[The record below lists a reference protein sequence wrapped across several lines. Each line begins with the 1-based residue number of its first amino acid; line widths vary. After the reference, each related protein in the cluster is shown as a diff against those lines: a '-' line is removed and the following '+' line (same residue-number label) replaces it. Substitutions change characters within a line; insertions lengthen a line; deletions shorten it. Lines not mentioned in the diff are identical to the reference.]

1 MSKGSGGRILV
12 GGEHMSEM
20 IDRVG
25 GGGNKFHPHTLA
37 DSQRILGPQA
47 LVLRD
52 AARTL
57 DEELRAGHVV
67 FEVKLLP
74 NYLANSY
81 FPERLVK
88 LLGLTALGSRPATG
102 DLVQRSKTEFDVPT
116 KSLIVA
122 GDNDSLEQLTH
133 ILSGGVLNRR
143 EKGAA
148 EDLRRFSDIHLP
160 RVTEVVKGLA
170 GDVTELAAEREAFEA
185 VLHPDP
191 DTPGMSRRPLP
202 DEIFGKFER
211 YIRTL
216 GGEVV
221 SDRRDAVGGLTF
233 VPVLLPPGK
242 LKEAAAF
249 NPLRSIRKMP
259 RIRPV
264 PATPL
269 RSAPGVSK
277 PPPPPA
283 AADAP
288 EVLIFDAG
296 VDANGD
302 FFAGSVSQIDLT
314 DKPPFPGCIEHGSA
328 VTGAILYG
336 NVEAGSRLQ
345 SPQVR
350 ATHYRC
356 IPGQDT
362 DGVELYWL
370 LDQVQKQVADSDAM
384 IVNLSL
390 GPEVPVDDGEPH
402 RWTAVLDALAYERD
416 ILFVVAAG
424 NNGEEVGEGANRVQV
439 PADMANGLSVGACDR
454 PHPEMMWSRSS
465 YSAIGPGRP
474 GATVQPA
481 VLAYGGDT
489 DRPFARLMGDG
500 RLSYEWGTSYA
511 APLAAH
517 GLAKLSTQLGDRSS
531 ASALRAFAIHFAEPH
546 ADADHTLESGYGR
559 LPADFSDALLCSDR
573 QVTVLY
579 QASIEREQILGFTL
593 PVPAGV
599 DRGKVKVKWTL
610 AYSSPTDPT
619 EAVEYTES
627 GLEFTLRP
635 HSEVY
640 SFRDPENP
648 RRVVKVNIQ
657 EEAERVAALLEEG
670 WKMSQQPSTRSQKVG
685 PKASESSR
693 RRGGKWET
701 VMQGQDCLMARS
713 LHLPRLDIE
722 FLTREGGVLTR
733 DSPPVDFSLV
743 VTVESLSGLP
753 VYDLAKVDFPVLSE
767 LPVPVPV
774 RLRT

>member
-1 MSKGSGGRILV
+1 
-12 GGEHMSEM
+12 MSEM
-20 IDRVG
+20 IDRAG
-25 GGGNKFHPHTLA
+25 GGGSKYHPYTLA

-47 LVLRD
+47 QMLRNT
-52 AARTL
+52 ARAL
-57 DEELRAGHVV
+57 DEKLRANHVV
-67 FEVKLLP
+67 FEAKLLP

-81 FPERLVK
+81 FPEKLVK

-102 DLVQRSKTEFDVPT
+102 DLVLRSRTELDVPT
-116 KSLIVA
+116 KSLIIA
-122 GDNDSLEQLTH
+122 GDNDSLERLTH
-133 ILSGGVLNRR
+133 ILSGDTLDRR

-160 RVTEVVKGLA
+160 RVTEIVKESAGVVSEPA
-170 GDVTELAAEREAFEA
+170 EEREAFEA

-191 DTPGMSRRPLP
+191 DLPGISRRPLSG
-202 DEIFGKFER
+202 EIFGKFER
-211 YIRTL
+211 YIRSL

-221 SDRRDAVGGLTF
+221 SDRRDVVGGLTF
-233 VPVLLPPGK
+233 VPVLLPSGK
-242 LKEAAAF
+242 AKEAAAF

-264 PATPL
+264 PAIPL

-277 PPPPPA
+277 PAPPPA
-283 AADAP
+283 ESDAP

-296 VDANGD
+296 VDVSSD
-302 FFAGSVSQIDLT
+302 FFAGSVSQIELT
-314 DKPPFPGCIEHGSA
+314 EKSAFPGCIEHGSA
-328 VTGAILYG
+328 VTGAVLYG

-350 ATHYRC
+350 ATHFRC
-356 IPGQDT
+356 IPGHDS

-370 LDQVQKQVADSDAM
+370 LDQIQKRVADSDAM

-402 RWTAVLDALAYERD
+402 RWTAVLDALAYEKD

-424 NNGEEVGEGANRVQV
+424 NNGEETNKGGNRVQV

-454 PHPEMMWSRSS
+454 PHPEIMWSRSS

-474 GATVQPA
+474 GATVQPT
-481 VLAYGGDT
+481 VLAYGGDA
-489 DRPFARLMGDG
+489 DRPFARMMGDG
-500 RLSYEWGTSYA
+500 RLSYDWGTSYA

-517 GLAKLSTQLGDRSS
+517 GLAKLSTQLGDRCS

-546 ADADHTLESGYGR
+546 ADSNNVLESGHGR
-559 LPADFSDALLCSDR
+559 LPADFSNALACSDR

-579 QASIEREQILGFTL
+579 QAAIDRDQILGFTL
-593 PVPAGV
+593 PVPGGI
-599 DRGKVKVKWTL
+599 DRGKVKMKWTL
-610 AYSSPTDPT
+610 SYASPTDPT

-635 HSEVY
+635 HSEIY

-648 RRVVKVNIQ
+648 RRTVKVNIQ
-657 EEAERVAALLEEG
+657 EDEDRVAALLEEG

-701 VMQGQDCLMARS
+701 VMQGQDCLRARS

-753 VYDLAKVDFPVLSE
+753 VYDLAKADFPVLSE
-767 LPVPVPV
+767 LPIPVPI

>member
-1 MSKGSGGRILV
+1 
-12 GGEHMSEM
+12 MSEM
-20 IDRVG
+20 IDRAG
-25 GGGNKFHPHTLA
+25 GGGSKYHPYTLA

-47 LVLRD
+47 QALRNT
-52 AARTL
+52 ARAL
-57 DEELRAGHVV
+57 DEKLRADHVV

-81 FPERLVK
+81 FPEKLIR
-88 LLGLTALGSRPATG
+88 LLGLTALGSRSATG
-102 DLVQRSKTEFDVPT
+102 DLVLRSRTEVDVPT

-122 GDNDSLEQLTH
+122 GDNHSLEWLTH
-133 ILSGGVLNRR
+133 ILSGSALDRR
-143 EKGAA
+143 EKGVA
-148 EDLRRFSDIHLP
+148 EELRRFSNIHLP
-160 RVTEVVKGLA
+160 RVAEVVKGATNA
-170 GDVTELAAEREAFEA
+170 GAEHAKEREAFEA

-191 DTPGMSRRPLP
+191 DLPGISRRPLSGAVF
-202 DEIFGKFER
+202 EKFER
-211 YIRTL
+211 YIRSL

-221 SDRRDAVGGLTF
+221 SDRRDVVGGLTF
-233 VPVLLPPGK
+233 VPVFLPSGK
-242 LKEAAAF
+242 AKEAAAF

-264 PATPL
+264 PALPL
-269 RSAPGVSK
+269 RSAPGVSQ
-277 PPPPPA
+277 PAPPPA
-283 AADAP
+283 EPDAP

-296 VDANGD
+296 VDVAGD
-302 FFAGSVSQIDLT
+302 FFAGSVNQVDLT
-314 DKPPFPGCIEHGSA
+314 EKPAFPGCIEHGSA

-336 NVEAGSRLQ
+336 NVDAGSRLQ

-350 ATHYRC
+350 VTHFRC
-356 IPGQDT
+356 IPGHDN

-370 LDQVQKQVADSDAM
+370 LEQIQKRVADSDAM

-390 GPEVPVDDGEPH
+390 GPEVPVDDGESH

-424 NNGEEVGEGANRVQV
+424 NNGEETDEGGNRVQV

-454 PHPEMMWSRSS
+454 PHPEMMWSRPP
-465 YSAIGPGRP
+465 YSAVGPGRP
-474 GATVQPA
+474 GATVQPT
-481 VLAYGGDT
+481 VLAYGGDAE
-489 DRPFARLMGDG
+489 RPFARLMGNG
-500 RLSYEWGTSYA
+500 RLSYDWGTSYA

-517 GLAKLSTQLGDRSS
+517 GLAKLSTQLGDRCS

-546 ADADHTLESGYGR
+546 ADPSLMLESGHGR
-559 LPADFSDALLCSDR
+559 IPVDYSNALVCSDR

-579 QASIEREQILGFTL
+579 QASIERDQILGFTL
-593 PVPAGV
+593 PVPGGI
-599 DRGKVKVKWTL
+599 DRGKVKVKWTISY
-610 AYSSPTDPT
+610 ASPTDPT

-648 RRVVKVNIQ
+648 RRTVKVNIQ
-657 EEAERVAALLEEG
+657 EDADRVADLREEG

-701 VMQGQDCLMARS
+701 IMQGQDCLMAKG

-722 FLTREGGVLTR
+722 FLTREGGLLTR
-733 DSPPVDFSLV
+733 NSPPVDFSLV

-753 VYDLAKVDFPVLSE
+753 VYELAKVDFPVLSE

>member
-1 MSKGSGGRILV
+1 
-12 GGEHMSEM
+12 MSEM
-20 IDRVG
+20 IDRAG
-25 GGGNKFHPHTLA
+25 GGGSKYHPYTLA

-47 LVLRD
+47 QMLRNT
-52 AARTL
+52 ARAL
-57 DEELRAGHVV
+57 DEKLRANHVV
-67 FEVKLLP
+67 FEAKLLP

-81 FPERLVK
+81 FPEKLVK

-102 DLVQRSKTEFDVPT
+102 DLVLRSRTELDVPT
-116 KSLIVA
+116 KSLIIA
-122 GDNDSLEQLTH
+122 GDNDSLERLTH
-133 ILSGGVLNRR
+133 ILSGDTLDRR

-160 RVTEVVKGLA
+160 RVTEIVKESAGVVSEPA
-170 GDVTELAAEREAFEA
+170 EEREAFEA

-191 DTPGMSRRPLP
+191 DLPGISRRPLSG
-202 DEIFGKFER
+202 EIFGKFER
-211 YIRTL
+211 YIRSL

-221 SDRRDAVGGLTF
+221 SDRRDVVGGLTF
-233 VPVLLPPGK
+233 VPVLLPSGK
-242 LKEAAAF
+242 AKEAAAF

-264 PATPL
+264 PAIPL

-277 PPPPPA
+277 PAPPPA
-283 AADAP
+283 ESDAP

-296 VDANGD
+296 VDVSSD
-302 FFAGSVSQIDLT
+302 FFAGSVSQIELT
-314 DKPPFPGCIEHGSA
+314 EKSAFPGCIEHGSA
-328 VTGAILYG
+328 VTGAVLYG

-350 ATHYRC
+350 ATHFRC
-356 IPGQDT
+356 IPGHDS

-370 LDQVQKQVADSDAM
+370 LDQIQKRVADSDAM

-402 RWTAVLDALAYERD
+402 RWTAVLDALAYEKD

-424 NNGEEVGEGANRVQV
+424 NNGEEANKGENRVQV

-454 PHPEMMWSRSS
+454 PHPEIMWSRSS

-474 GATVQPA
+474 GATVQPT
-481 VLAYGGDT
+481 VLAYGGDA
-489 DRPFARLMGDG
+489 DRPFARMMGDG
-500 RLSYEWGTSYA
+500 RLSYDWGTSYA

-517 GLAKLSTQLGDRSS
+517 GLAKLSTQLGDRCS

-546 ADADHTLESGYGR
+546 ADSNNVLESGHGR
-559 LPADFSDALLCSDR
+559 LPADFSNALACSDR

-579 QASIEREQILGFTL
+579 QAAIDRDQILGFTL
-593 PVPAGV
+593 PVPGGI
-599 DRGKVKVKWTL
+599 DRGKVKMKWTL
-610 AYSSPTDPT
+610 SYASPTDPT

-635 HSEVY
+635 HSEIY

-648 RRVVKVNIQ
+648 RRTVKVNIQ
-657 EEAERVAALLEEG
+657 EDEDRVAALLEEG

-701 VMQGQDCLMARS
+701 VMQGQDCLRARS

-753 VYDLAKVDFPVLSE
+753 VYDLAKADFPVLSE
-767 LPVPVPV
+767 LPIPVPI

>member
-1 MSKGSGGRILV
+1 
-12 GGEHMSEM
+12 MSEM
-20 IDRVG
+20 IDRTG
-25 GGGNKFHPHTLA
+25 GGGSKYHPFSLA

-47 LVLRD
+47 QILKNT
-52 AARTL
+52 AATL
-57 DEELRAGHVV
+57 DNRLRADHVV

-81 FPERLVK
+81 FPERLVR

-102 DLVQRSKTEFDVPT
+102 DLVLRSKTEFNVPT

-122 GDNDSLEQLTH
+122 GDNQSLERLSY
-133 ILSGGVLNRR
+133 ILSGGSLDRR

-148 EDLRRFSDIHLP
+148 EELRRFSDIHLP
-160 RVTEVVKGLA
+160 RVAEVVK
-170 GDVTELAAEREAFEA
+170 AANNSVAESVQGREAFEA

-191 DTPGMSRRPLP
+191 DLPGISRRPLSGAVF
-202 DEIFGKFER
+202 EKFEQ
-211 YIRTL
+211 YIYSL

-221 SDRRDAVGGLTF
+221 SDRRDVVGGLTF
-233 VPVLLPPGK
+233 VPVFLPSGK
-242 LKEAAAF
+242 AKEAAAF

-264 PATPL
+264 PALPL
-269 RSAPGVSK
+269 RSAPGVAR
-277 PPPPPA
+277 PAPPPA
-283 AADAP
+283 QPEAP

-296 VDANGD
+296 IDATGD
-302 FFAGSVSQIDLT
+302 FFAGSASQVELT
-314 DKPPFPGCIEHGSA
+314 DRPAAPGCIEHGSA

-350 ATHYRC
+350 ATHFRC
-356 IPGQDT
+356 IPGHDNE
-362 DGVELYWL
+362 GVELYWL
-370 LDQVQKQVADSDAM
+370 LDQIQKQVADSDAM

-390 GPEVPVDDGEPH
+390 GPEVSVDDGEPH

-424 NNGEEVGEGANRVQV
+424 NNGEELHGGANRIQV

-454 PHPEMMWSRSS
+454 PHPDLMWSRAP

-474 GATVQPA
+474 GATVQPT
-481 VLAYGGDT
+481 VLAYGGDV
-489 DRPFARLMGDG
+489 DRPFARLMGNG
-500 RLSYEWGTSYA
+500 RLSYDWGTSYA

-517 GLAKLSTQLGDRSS
+517 GLAKLSTQLGDRCS

-546 ADADHTLESGYGR
+546 PDPTLIMETGHGR
-559 LPADFSDALLCSDR
+559 LPVDFSNALTCSDR

-579 QASIEREQILGFTL
+579 QASIERDQILGFTL
-593 PVPAGV
+593 PVPGGV

-610 AYSSPTDPT
+610 SYASPTDPT

-640 SFRDPENP
+640 SFRDPENAS
-648 RRVVKVNIQ
+648 RTIKVNIQ
-657 EEAERVAALLEEG
+657 ENSDRATELLEEG
-670 WKMSQQPSTRSQKVG
+670 WKMSQQPATRSQKVG

-701 VMQGQDCLMARS
+701 VMQGQDCLMAKG
-713 LHLPRLDIE
+713 LHEPRLDIE
-722 FLTREGGVLTR
+722 FLTREGGSLTKNT
-733 DSPPVDFSLV
+733 PPVDLSLV

-767 LPVPVPV
+767 LPVPIPV

>member
-1 MSKGSGGRILV
+1 
-12 GGEHMSEM
+12 MSEM
-20 IDRVG
+20 IDRAG
-25 GGGNKFHPHTLA
+25 GGGSKYHPYTLE
-37 DSQRILGPQA
+37 DSQRILGPQVQ
-47 LVLRD
+47 VLRN
-52 AARTL
+52 AARSL
-57 DEELRAGHVV
+57 DGSLRADHVV

-81 FPERLVK
+81 FPDRLVK

-102 DLVQRSKTEFDVPT
+102 DLILRSTTEFDVPT

-122 GDNDSLEQLTH
+122 GGNDSLEQLTH
-133 ILSGGVLNRR
+133 ILSGNSLSRR

-160 RVTEVVKGLA
+160 RVAEVVRGSTGA
-170 GDVTELAAEREAFEA
+170 ATEPVGGREPFEA

-191 DTPGMSRRPLP
+191 DLPGISRRPLSG
-202 DEIFGKFER
+202 EVFEKFER
-211 YIRTL
+211 YIRSL

-221 SDRRDAVGGLTF
+221 SDRRDVVGGLTF
-233 VPVLLPPGK
+233 VPVLLPSNK
-242 LKEAAAF
+242 AKAAAAF

-264 PATPL
+264 PAIPL

-277 PPPPPA
+277 PAPPPA
-283 AADAP
+283 RADAP

-296 VDANGD
+296 VEVNGD
-302 FFAGSVSQIDLT
+302 FFAGSVNQVDLSGR
-314 DKPPFPGCIEHGSA
+314 PGFPGSIEHGSA
-328 VTGAILYG
+328 VTGAVLYG
-336 NVEAGSRLQ
+336 SVEAGSSLQ

-350 ATHYRC
+350 ATHFRC
-356 IPGQDT
+356 IPGHDT
-362 DGVELYWL
+362 DGAELYWL
-370 LDQVQKQVADSDAM
+370 LDQIQKQVADSDAM

-416 ILFVVAAG
+416 ILFVVAVG
-424 NNGEEVGEGANRVQV
+424 NNGEEDGAGENRVQV

-454 PHPEMMWSRSS
+454 PHPELMWSRPS

-481 VLAYGGDT
+481 VLAFGGDS
-489 DRPFARLMGDG
+489 DLPFARLMGDG
-500 RLSYEWGTSYA
+500 RLSYDWGTSYA

-517 GLAKLSTQLGDRSS
+517 GLAKLSTQLGDRAS
-531 ASALRAFAIHFAEPH
+531 ASALRSFAIHFAEPH
-546 ADADHTLESGYGR
+546 ADSGHILESGYGR
-559 LPADFSDALLCSDR
+559 LPVDFSDALLCSDR

-579 QASIEREQILGFTL
+579 QSSIEREQILGFTL
-593 PVPAGV
+593 PVPGGI

-610 AYSSPTDPT
+610 SYASSTDPT

-640 SFRDPENP
+640 GFRDPEKSS
-648 RRVVKVNIQ
+648 RIIKVNIR
-657 EEAERVAALLEEG
+657 EEADRVADLLEEG
-670 WKMSQQPSTRSQKVG
+670 WKMSQQPVSRSQKVG
-685 PKASESSR
+685 PKASESNR

-701 VMQGQDCLMARS
+701 VMQGQDCLMASS

-733 DSPPVDFSLV
+733 DSPPVEFSLV

-767 LPVPVPV
+767 LPVPVPL